1 MYMVCLCHCCCSY
14 LIIVVNFCISD
25 SDSWCRSY
33 TQSLWHERCDPFTNT
48 MCFSVS
54 FFDLL
59 TSSRGIFENL
69 CLEYQL
75 FCSAYCMASTA
86 CFILFIWSIL
96 FVSGYCCW
104 RLRMSCGCCLAIWQP
119 HVHISLP
126 MCLAKFAVYSEN
138 SDMWSQEPKAQVS
151 HSMYNKIIWIY
162 YDFVGCR

>member
-69 CLEYQL
+69 CLEFRIPTIL
-75 FCSAYCMASTA
+75 LSLLHGFYCLLYFIYLVHTV
-86 CFILFIWSIL
+86 CFRLLLLEVTDVLWMLSRNLAATCAHFVANVFSKVRSI
-96 FVSGYCCW
+96 FW
-104 RLRMSCGCCLAIWQP
+104 KFW
-119 HVHISLP
+119 HVESR
-126 MCLAKFAVYSEN
+126 AKSPSFPLNV
-138 SDMWSQEPKAQVS
+138 
-151 HSMYNKIIWIY
+151 
-162 YDFVGCR
+162 